1 MRRGVRG
8 WFLCVLTCY
17 GSLALANPSP
27 LLSPYDRQVAEN
39 VAKLADASRA
49 VRVRAV
55 EALGFLRAYRAE
67 AALVARLE
75 DSAAEVRRQAA
86 LSLGWCG
93 GRGAVV
99 PLLAKLDDSDWLARQ
114 AAHVAL
120 CNLTGME
127 LPFNALASASEQRE
141 QAQAWRDWWK
151 ASGSSTGRRQGKVP
165 MSGQREGSVDS
176 LLAWSRERG
185 VRALG
190 ALGGQ
195 GGTKAIIALLG
206 PSPPTNKEWRPVVRA
221 GIRSVGRLR
230 EETGWEYLTSLL
242 DNLMWARNAA
252 EALGD
257 YGDSR
262 AVAPLLSAYARFA
275 KRLDGQ
281 DPPEVPADDI
291 MGFPSEDRMLETPY
305 WIAHAVSRLPLDDPR
320 NRQTLRQ
327 LSPRLVANLPG
338 DHDAMMLYQPEV
350 GHLLTRYLLEQA
362 GMRQEATEQA
372 FERLG
377 QPRRVPNP
385 EPSFTW
391 PSFDAR
397 RVSSWLP
404 CVCTKPEDL
413 PRLLALVQHTNGW
426 VRINAAKAIAW
437 LGDPRAIA
445 PIAEILA
452 TSQSEANYGYSRL
465 FKDEEYNDPS
475 PRWREALLRAL
486 GLLRAAQHVELIA
499 RILDDERSVLEV
511 RHAAAEALA
520 DIGTAEALEVLRRT
534 ALEHSFG
541 TVRQVAADALWTR
554 GISVEKG
561 GEESAVRKSPSAA
574 GSARTVASSSPS
586 ASPGVFGAEFDA
598 LLFIK
603 GDNNLPNTLGTV
615 EQADRWRQT
624 YVVTDGGPSY
634 RPGDNLYV
642 LRPPRPD
649 GMVTPLTRF
658 EDGYVGEPEVSWDGK
673 QIIFTRREND
683 SPWWH
688 IWKVNID
695 GSHLEQITGGPY
707 HDVGPAYLPDGRIV
721 FASSRSGIRDEY
733 HGYACTALYVMNA
746 DGDDIHSIAT
756 NIGRDN
762 EPALLSDGRIV
773 FSRLEV
779 FYSRNKTELTL
790 HAVHPDGTHDTVLY
804 GPERRQFWRN
814 LDHGPP
820 APDDGQEAPLTHRV
834 LRMTQPQPMPD
845 GRIVVS
851 TQGGLTL
858 IGPRRDTEELI
869 SPDYKTRA
877 YTTPLPLSDGT
888 LLCATTIKTSDRT
901 QVDLGL
907 YRLDPRSGKL
917 ELIYND
923 PKTADYEPRP
933 ILARQR
939 PPVIQDSATR
949 HDYSGRFFCASVF
962 NTLDEEVALRG
973 RLVRLVEGV
982 PVVGRHATHT
992 GPDEV
997 WKNHG
1002 GTLAR
1007 VLGTA
1012 PLAPD
1017 GSFYIELPADRLV
1030 HLQVLDSDRRVI
1042 GNQLTWIY
1050 ARPGETK
1057 SCIGCHEAPDT
1068 APVSN
1073 QNPLALR
1080 ASPLEFFP
1088 TGHEFTYRAKAWFKG
1103 HLPPEIEARTR
1114 TVRAVNLLAR

>member
-1 MRRGVRG
+1 M
-8 WFLCVLTCY
+8 FCTSLVLV
-17 GSLALANPSP
+17 SSP
-27 LLSPYDRQVAEN
+27 PIQGPYDRQVAEN
-39 VAKLADASRA
+39 VAKLADDSQA

-67 AALVARLE
+67 AALVARLA

-86 LSLGWCG
+86 LSVGWCG
-93 GRGAVV
+93 GRSAVS
-99 PLLAKLDDSDWLARQ
+99 PLLEKLEDSDWLTRQ

-120 CNLTGME
+120 CNLTGKE
-127 LPFNALASASEQRE
+127 LPFNATALASEQR
-141 QAQAWRDWWK
+141 QQVRAWRDWWK
-151 ASGSSTGRRQGKVP
+151 VLASSTNRRRVELLLGDQSERS
-165 MSGQREGSVDS
+165 MDS
-176 LLAWSRERG
+176 LLAWNRERK

-195 GGTKAIIALLG
+195 GATEAMIALLG
-206 PSPPTNKEWRPVVRA
+206 HAPPMEPEWRPIVRA
-221 GIRSVGRLR
+221 GIRSAGRLR
-230 EETGWEYLTSLL
+230 EEIGREYLTTLL
-242 DNLMWARNAA
+242 QNPMWARNAA

-257 YGDSR
+257 FGDPR
-262 AVAPLLSAYARFA
+262 AVDPLLAAYVRFA
-275 KRLDGQ
+275 KRLDGKN
-281 DPPEVPADDI
+281 PPEVPADDI

-305 WIAHAVSRLPLDDPR
+305 WIAHAVCRLPLDDPSH
-320 NRQTLRQ
+320 RQTLRQ
-327 LSPRLVANLPG
+327 LSPLLMANLPG
-338 DHDAMMLYQPEV
+338 DHDAMMLYQPEA
-350 GHLLTRYLLEQA
+350 GHLLTRHLLERA
-362 GMRQEATEQA
+362 GLRQEAAEQA
-372 FERLG
+372 LERLG

-385 EPSFTW
+385 EPNLTW
-391 PSFDAR
+391 PSFETR
-397 RVSSWLP
+397 RISSWLP
-404 CVCTKPEDL
+404 CVCTKSEDL
-413 PRLLALVQHTNGW
+413 PRLLALLQHTNGW

-445 PIAEILA
+445 PIAEML
-452 TSQSEANYGYSRL
+452 TTTKSEADYGYSGL

-486 GLLRAAQHVELIA
+486 GLLKAEQHVELITK
-499 RILDDERSVLEV
+499 ILDDEQAVLEV

-520 DIGTAEALEVLRRT
+520 DIGTTEALAVLRRT
-534 ALEHSFG
+534 ALSHSFG
-541 TVRQVAADALWTR
+541 TVRQVARDALRVR
-554 GISVEKG
+554 GISDKKG
-561 GEESAVRKSPSAA
+561 VEESVDRNPP
-574 GSARTVASSSPS
+574 RTPGPAKTATSSNPYTV
-586 ASPGVFGAEFDA
+586 PCVFGAEFDA

-603 GDNNLPNTLGTV
+603 GDNNLPNSLRTV

-649 GMVTPLTRF
+649 GLVTPLTRF
-658 EDGYVGEPEVSWDGK
+658 EDGYVGEPEISWNGK
-673 QIIFTRREND
+673 QIIFTRRGNE

-688 IWKVNID
+688 IWRINID
-695 GSHLEQITGGPY
+695 GSQLEQITDGPY

-733 HGYACTALYVMNA
+733 HGYACTALYVMNT
-746 DGDDIHSIAT
+746 DGGDIHPIAT

-790 HAVHPDGTHDTVLY
+790 HAVHPDGTNDTVLY
-804 GPERRQFWRN
+804 GPERRLFWRN

-858 IGPRRDTEELI
+858 IGPRRDMEQLI
-869 SPDYKTRA
+869 SPDYKIRA

-888 LLCATTIKTSDRT
+888 LLCATTLKTPDRT

-907 YRLDPRSGKL
+907 YRLDPQSGAL

-923 PKTADYEPRP
+923 PETADYEPRP
-933 ILARQR
+933 ILARNP
-939 PPVIQDSATR
+939 PPVIQESAKR
-949 HDYSGRFFCASVF
+949 HDYSGRFFCANAF
-962 NTLDEEVALRG
+962 NTVDEEVALRG
-973 RLVRLVEGV
+973 KLVRLIEGV

-1012 PLAPD
+1012 PLASD

-1030 HLQVLDSDRRVI
+1030 HLQVLDSDRQVV

-1057 SCIGCHEAPDT
+1057 SCIGCHEEPGT
-1068 APVSN
+1068 APVVN
-1073 QNPLALR
+1073 LNPIALGE
-1080 ASPLEFFP
+1080 SPLEFLP
-1088 TGHEFTYRAKAWFKG
+1088 TGNEFTYRAKAWFKG